1 MERDALTGI
10 RDLARHLDLSIGT
23 VSRALNDKAD
33 VNPETRRR
41 IREAAALLGYS
52 ANQSGRSLRRGQTD
66 LVGVII
72 PTGRDQSLIDPVFLS
87 VLDGLRHHL
96 SGYGLDLAI
105 FLHGEDE
112 ELFGSLRRV
121 TERGL
126 VDGVIISNTQ
136 RIDPRI
142 DYLIERKR
150 PFVAFGRSQSRGDH
164 PWVDP
169 DFACAVESAIDM
181 LVALGHRRIAL
192 LLPLRDTN
200 YVHLIGAAY
209 RDAIA
214 KRGLIAP
221 PEFLQWRES
230 GESGGYAAGAALLAM
245 KERPTAILLSD
256 AMQAVGLYRRLSD
269 AGLAPGRDISVVGVL
284 PETRAQILSPALTS
298 FQTDWNAIGARLGE
312 ALMAAMARPSPRAP
326 VGKDPT
332 ARLRPDAVVQ
342 SIMPVALRPGES
354 VHKPTLDARRA
365 GRAPPEPAISDPIM
379 SERDA

>member
-1 MERDALTGI
+1 LTGI

-33 VNPETRRR
+33 VNPETRKR
-41 IREAAALLGYS
+41 IREAAARLGYS

-66 LVGVII
+66 LVGVIV
-72 PTGRDQSLIDPVFLS
+72 PTGRDQSLIDSVFLS

-121 TERGL
+121 MERGL

-136 RIDPRI
+136 PVDPRI

-150 PFVAFGRSQSRGDH
+150 PFVAFGRSLSGGDH
-164 PWVDP
+164 AWVDP

-192 LLPLRDTN
+192 LLPLRGTN

-209 RDAIA
+209 RGAIA
-214 KRGLIAP
+214 RHGLVASP
-221 PEFLQWRES
+221 DFVQWRES
-230 GESGGYAAGAALLAM
+230 GESGGYAAGEAM
-245 KERPTAILLSD
+245 LTADERPSAILVSD

-269 AGLAPGRDISVVGVL
+269 AGLAPGRDISVVGIL
-284 PETRAQILSPALTS
+284 PEARAQILSPALTS
-298 FQTDWNAIGARLGE
+298 FQTDWNRIGARLGE
-312 ALMAAMARPSPRAP
+312 ALMAAMARHSPRSPEQKNATP
-326 VGKDPT
+326 DLRQDP
-332 ARLRPDAVVQ
+332 VVQ
-342 SIMPVALRPGES
+342 SIAPVALRPGDS
-354 VHKPTLDARRA
+354 VHKPATGPQRL
-365 GRAPPEPAISDPIM
+365 GRAPAPPANSAPIAR
-379 SERDA
+379 EGGA